1 MFEVCIIGKEKNLCS
16 RINQRTMPVLTI
28 NCHLKIADYWLGGTK
43 TRMFCSNTRNNQSLL
58 RLTPVFGPQ
67 CGSTGCLGLARF
79 LSDCQSCLVFSG
91 TPASLARAPGEFG
104 WCVQNESCLPVSGET
119 QGGRG
124 GREGRRRT
132 ERGWVPS
139 ITKRK
144 MLGDEMG
151 GI

>member
-1 MFEVCIIGKEKNLCS
+1 MF
-16 RINQRTMPVLTI
+16 LT
-28 NCHLKIADYWLGGTK
+28 LV
-43 TRMFCSNTRNNQSLL
+43 S
-58 RLTPVFGPQ
+58 GPQ

-119 QGGRG
+119 QGGRKG
-124 GREGRRRT
+124 GRKEDREGLGPLFR
-132 ERGWVPS
+132 
-139 ITKRK
+139 KRE

-151 GI
+151 GT

>member
-1 MFEVCIIGKEKNLCS
+1 MFYSGACNSQL
-16 RINQRTMPVLTI
+16 
-28 NCHLKIADYWLGGTK
+28 
-43 TRMFCSNTRNNQSLL
+43 LL

-119 QGGRG
+119 HEGRMGGKEED
-124 GREGRRRT
+124 REGL
-132 ERGWVPS
+132 E
-139 ITKRK
+139 KRNI
-144 MLGDEMG
+144 GR
-151 GI
+151 